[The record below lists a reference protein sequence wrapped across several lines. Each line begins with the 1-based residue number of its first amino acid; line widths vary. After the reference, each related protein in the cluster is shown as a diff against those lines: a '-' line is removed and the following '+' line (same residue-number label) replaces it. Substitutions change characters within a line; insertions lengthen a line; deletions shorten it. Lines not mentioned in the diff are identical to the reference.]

1 MLLVLLL
8 VYTASSKL
16 MDIPNF
22 KRELNSQPFP
32 TTVKHILLLV
42 LPAIE
47 LLIAAGLA
55 FPLTRTAGLAASSIL
70 FFAFGLYAGLIVAHA
85 FYKVPCACG
94 GLIRHLTWP
103 QHFAMNIIFLILSVT
118 ATILQFRMNSLARK
132 QGMPKT

>member
-22 KRELNSQPFP
+22 KRELHSQPFAAS
-32 TTVKHILLLV
+32 VKHMLLWA
-42 LPAIE
+42 LPTIE
-47 LLIAAGLA
+47 LLIAVGLA
-55 FPLTRTAGLAASSIL
+55 FPLTRTAGLAASSFL
-70 FFAFGLYAGLIVAHA
+70 FFAFSLYAGLILAHA

-94 GLIRHLTWP
+94 GLIRQLTWP
-103 QHFAMNIIFLILSVT
+103 QHFAMNIIFLLLSVT